1 MVNDSI
7 QNWNVTDK
15 YKLDRLTSWTKD
27 LIKKDLQSTSFPY
40 AVMMENWLGDFNL
53 SSLIRSANAFN
64 ARSVYYLGR
73 KHYDRRGTVGTHNYT
88 DVIHLSTRDQLLKL
102 KEDYELVA
110 IENTVPSAVALGDA
124 QYSRPPL
131 FILGEE
137 GVGITPET
145 LELCEKFIYIPMH
158 GSVRSLNA
166 AVAGSIIMNHFVNDY
181 YLKNDKPFNHEISN

>member
-1 MVNDSI
+1 MINSDI
-7 QNWNVTDK
+7 LGWNVSDK
-15 YKLDRLTSWTKD
+15 YKFDRLTSWTKD
-27 LIKKDLQSTSFPY
+27 LIKKDLQSKSFPY

-88 DVIHLSTRDQLLKL
+88 DVVHLSTRDQLLKL
-102 KEDYELVA
+102 KEEYELVA
-110 IENTVPSAVALGDA
+110 IENTVPSAVALGNA
-124 QYSRPPL
+124 EYSRPPL

-137 GVGITPET
+137 GVGITQET
-145 LELCEKFIYIPMH
+145 LELCEKFVYINQH

-166 AVAGSIIMNHFVNDY
+166 AVAGSIVMNEFVNNY
-181 YLKNDKPFNHEISN
+181 YPKNEHKFVKNN

>member
-124 QYSRPPL
+124 EYSRPPL

-145 LELCEKFIYIPMH
+145 LELCEKFVYINQH

-166 AVAGSIIMNHFVNDY
+166 AVAGSIVMNEFVNNY
-181 YLKNDKPFNHEISN
+181 YPKNEHKFVKNN

>member
-88 DVIHLSTRDQLLKL
+88 DVVHLSTRDQLLKL
-102 KEDYELVA
+102 KEEYELVA
-110 IENTVPSAVALGDA
+110 IENTVPSAVALGNA
-124 QYSRPPL
+124 EYSRPPL

-137 GVGITPET
+137 GVGITQET
-145 LELCEKFIYIPMH
+145 LELCEKFVYINQH

-166 AVAGSIIMNHFVNDY
+166 AVAGSIVMNEFVNNY
-181 YLKNDKPFNHEISN
+181 YPKNEHKFVKNN